1 MKESPLRLGLTLL
14 IIAGIM
20 GLILGGVNAAT
31 KDIIAKKVDEVNRAA
46 YGAVL
51 PEADT
56 TRMESLTVD
65 DAYADRILEIYR
77 APECGY
83 AFRVSTKGYGGAV
96 IIAVGI
102 DLSGAITG
110 VQVVEHSETP
120 GLGANASNP
129 AFTDQ
134 YTGAADPLTVVKG
147 EAGANEVSAIS
158 GAPITSRSVTD
169 SVNTALSYFREFL
182 KGGTAD
188 V

>member
-96 IIAVGI
+96 IIAVGTKSLEAERDRFI
-102 DLSGAITG
+102 DTAFDVINGGDCICASSIVHAVHSGFDA
-110 VQVVEHSETP
+110 
-120 GLGANASNP
+120 GL
-129 AFTDQ
+129 T
-134 YTGAADPLTVVKG
+134 L
-147 EAGANEVSAIS
+147 
-158 GAPITSRSVTD
+158 
-169 SVNTALSYFREFL
+169 
-182 KGGTAD
+182 
-188 V
+188 